1 MGHSPFGGITG
12 SMSMS
17 QELICYT
24 DLQTDV
30 LKEGASGIHFQ
41 KSPPK
46 IEQER
51 ARFLITFT
59 AQNTRMTYNRAL
71 TKFIAFWSLHGF
83 EIESASEV
91 QRTHIDTWKQDLT
104 EKFPPSSVGSNLAA
118 VLSFFKF
125 AFESEWMA
133 KDITKGVKLPRVQ
146 KSKAL
151 TEALSEEE
159 LKRIL
164 SNLQEEFDALE
175 SKIVTNAVFKKTWN
189 QYCIFMTL
197 CSVGMR
203 VSELVNIRMTDL
215 ELTGKYP
222 RLNLKLKGGELH
234 APLISDDL
242 AEILRRY
249 VMFFR
254 KRSTWD
260 EPLFTLSP
268 QSKAPLSR
276 KYVARLIDDIAEKSN
291 VTKKISPHSCRAT
304 VASLLHKQCVPIGEI
319 QDLLGHRSILT
330 TMRYIKKIDE
340 EKQSAARKNPLFS
353 LTKG

>member
-1 MGHSPFGGITG
+1 
-12 SMSMS
+12 MSK
-17 QELICYT
+17 ELICYT
-24 DLQTDV
+24 DVQSGV
-30 LKEGASGIHFQ
+30 LNESASGISFQ

-59 AQNTRMTYNRAL
+59 SLNTRMTYNRAL
-71 TKFIAFWSLHGF
+71 TKFIAFWACHGF
-83 EIESASEV
+83 EIGSASEV
-91 QRTHIDTWKQDLT
+91 QRTHLDTWKQDLT
-104 EKFPPSSVGSNLAA
+104 EYFPPSTVGANLAA

-125 AFESEWMA
+125 AYESEWIS

-146 KSKAL
+146 KSKAA

-164 SNLQEEFDALE
+164 QTLQAEFESMD
-175 SKIVTNAVFKKTWN
+175 SKIVSSATRKKVWN

-215 ELTGKYP
+215 DLTGKYP
-222 RLNLKLKGGELH
+222 RIHLKLKGGELH
-234 APLISDDL
+234 QPLIPDDL
-242 AEILRRY
+242 AVLLRRY

-254 KRSTWD
+254 QSSRWD
-260 EPLFTLSP
+260 EPLFTLSA
-268 QSKAPLSR
+268 QSKNPLSR
-276 KYVARLIDDIAEKSN
+276 KFVARIIDDIAKKSK

-304 VASLLHKQCVPIGEI
+304 VASLLHKNGVPIGEI

-330 TMRYIKKIDE
+330 TMKYIKKIDE
-340 EKQSAARKNPLFS
+340 EKQSAARKNPLFN
-353 LTKG
+353 LAKGS